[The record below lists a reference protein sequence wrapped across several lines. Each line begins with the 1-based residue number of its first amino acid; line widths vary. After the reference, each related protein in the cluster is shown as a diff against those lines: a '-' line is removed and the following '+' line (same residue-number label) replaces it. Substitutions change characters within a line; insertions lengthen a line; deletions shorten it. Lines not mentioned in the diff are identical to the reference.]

1 METIVSL
8 TQWLL
13 KYGPYEITVEKG
25 WLMDYSSFP
34 HSRQPNCAIIST
46 VRDSG
51 IDNLD
56 EIC

>member
-25 WLMDYSSFP
+25 VADGLLLFP
-34 HSRQPNCAIIST
+34 T
-46 VRDSG
+46 
-51 IDNLD
+51 
-56 EIC
+56 